1 MSMTDPIADML
12 TRIRNGQRAGK
23 ASVSMAASKLKQ
35 SIAKV
40 LTEEGY
46 IGDVTIEG
54 TDAKPVMTIAL
65 RYYQGK
71 PVIEGLERT
80 SRPSRREYQGKDS
93 LPTVIGGLGVSIVST
108 SQGVMADRV
117 ARAQGHGG
125 EVLCTVW

>member
-1 MSMTDPIADML
+1 MTDPVADML

-23 ASVSMAASKLKQ
+23 ASVTMAASKLKR

-46 IGDVTIEG
+46 VGEVTLSG
-54 TDAKPVMTIAL
+54 TDAKPTMTIAL

-71 PVIEGLERT
+71 PVIEGVKRT
-80 SRPSRREYQGKDS
+80 SRPSRREYQGKDD
-93 LPTVIGGLGVSIVST
+93 LPTVIGGLGVSIIST
-108 SQGVMADRV
+108 SQGVMTDRA

-125 EVLCTVW
+125 EVLCMVW